1 MNINHKST
9 HLLFQLHDY
18 RFFISFSQQCTD
30 NQLYTTKLDMLN
42 AGMFL
47 QAHFPASYKLVA
59 EVLQR
64 LSPAALTL
72 LLSLALAHFSIVQS
86 ADVIALFLLVLLLLL
101 GL

>member
-1 MNINHKST
+1 M
-9 HLLFQLHDY
+9 
-18 RFFISFSQQCTD
+18 
-30 NQLYTTKLDMLN
+30 LDTGML
-42 AGMFL
+42 L
-47 QAHFPASYKLVA
+47 QAHLPSSTQLVA
-59 EVLQR
+59 EVLQL